1 MKNSIQKREK
11 FMSKDIAR
19 KDADKTIEKTK
30 KGEVEV
36 LEPIQKS
43 TPFFSFYYSYKE
55 ISSVNGQTRIR
66 SKKKQFMNGKLE
78 SEEFEGTLGGHVYDH
93 MVSDMQ
99 KNFLNCLDT
108 FLKPFSA
115 LLSFGSKNSKK

>member
-1 MKNSIQKREK
+1 
-11 FMSKDIAR
+11 MSKDIAR

-43 TPFFSFYYSYKE
+43 TPFFSFHYSYKE

-66 SKKKQFMNGKLE
+66 SKKKQFVNGKFE

-99 KNFLNCLDT
+99 KYFLNSLDA

-115 LLSFGSKNSKK
+115 LLSLGSKNIKK